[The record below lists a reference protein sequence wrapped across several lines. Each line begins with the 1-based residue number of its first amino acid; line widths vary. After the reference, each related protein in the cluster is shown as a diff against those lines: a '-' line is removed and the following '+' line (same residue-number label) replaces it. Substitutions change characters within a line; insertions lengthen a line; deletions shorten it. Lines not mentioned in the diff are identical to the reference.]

1 MENNF
6 NIDDPLEQF
15 LQDNVK
21 DQKMYP
27 SEHVWENI
35 RTSIHG
41 NRSWP
46 ALTFIA
52 VFIITAL
59 TIVTILNYPPKTII
73 TRTSSLFDKTAD
85 HLNQILPKES
95 LQEQINPGNYTSK
108 TLAYIKKNSED
119 LTISKPSTNPSI
131 SSNTIIIPITI
142 NDPNKIIVNSKVVL
156 KPAIIKM
163 APLQQDMVL
172 LRNIVSNYDTTQQS
186 SNTFVSDSK
195 TLSFKKHRPNK
206 NDFHSGITNNDEDP
220 NVDNYLNDFGYKPK
234 QKKRIKS
241 KFELQFYVTP
251 SISYRKLEDDE
262 IRLLYSSTPTT
273 TTSTSNSSP
282 LAQNFT
288 NVNNIVRHTP
298 ALGMELGAGLLYNL
312 SPNIKLTTG
321 LQLNERQYYIDA
333 SQSLNIATIAIVQN
347 NRLDSVQFLSTYS
360 NSRGFNN
367 IKIDNKLYQLSIP
380 LGLQWDF
387 IHGKRL
393 GISFGASI
401 EPTITLNKNVYMIST
416 DYKYYANGASFF
428 RKLNFNTS
436 VDLNFTYQV
445 GDLKWYLGP
454 QIRYQHLPTYT
465 DIYPI
470 KEYRWDYGLKIGVL
484 LPIYK

>member
-27 SEHVWENI
+27 SEYVWENI

-41 NRSWP
+41 DRSWP

-52 VFIITAL
+52 LFIITAL
-59 TIVTILNYPPKTII
+59 TIATIFNYPPKTII
-73 TRTSSLFDKTAD
+73 TRTSSISDKTAD
-85 HLNQILPKES
+85 HSNQLLPKES

-119 LTISKPSTNPSI
+119 LTISKPSITPNAI
-131 SSNTIIIPITI
+131 VIPITT
-142 NDPNKIIVNSKVVL
+142 NDANKLIVNSKIVL
-156 KPAIIKM
+156 KPASVNKI
-163 APLQQDMVL
+163 AQLQPNLAMLQ
-172 LRNIVSNYDTTQQS
+172 NIVSNSADTSVQS
-186 SNTFVSDSK
+186 ANSLMSDSK
-195 TLSFKKHRPNK
+195 SLPNRKRRPAK
-206 NDFHSGITNNDEDP
+206 NDFYTGVTNNEEDP
-220 NVDNYLNDFGYKPK
+220 NVDNYLNDFGYQPR

-262 IRLLYSSTPTT
+262 IRLLYSTTPSA
-273 TTSTSNSSP
+273 TTSTSNSVP
-282 LAQNFT
+282 LAQNLT

-298 ALGMELGAGLLYNL
+298 ALGMELGAGLLYSL

-321 LQLNERQYYIDA
+321 IQFNERQYYIDA
-333 SQSLNIATIAIVQN
+333 SQSSNIATIAIVQN
-347 NRLDSVQFLSTYS
+347 NRLDSVQFLSSFS

-380 LGLQWDF
+380 IGLQWDF
-387 IHGKRL
+387 IHANRL

-436 VDLNFTYQV
+436 VDLNITYQI
-445 GDLKWYLGP
+445 GDLKWYLAP

-465 DIYPI
+465 DLYPI

-484 LPIYK
+484 LPLYK

>member
-1 MENNF
+1 
-6 NIDDPLEQF
+6 
-15 LQDNVK
+15 
-21 DQKMYP
+21 
-27 SEHVWENI
+27 
-35 RTSIHG
+35 
-41 NRSWP
+41 
-46 ALTFIA
+46 
-52 VFIITAL
+52 
-59 TIVTILNYPPKTII
+59 
-73 TRTSSLFDKTAD
+73 
-85 HLNQILPKES
+85 LP
-95 LQEQINPGNYTSK
+95 Q
-108 TLAYIKKNSED
+108 
-119 LTISKPSTNPSI
+119 
-131 SSNTIIIPITI
+131 
-142 NDPNKIIVNSKVVL
+142 
-156 KPAIIKM
+156 
-163 APLQQDMVL
+163 
-172 LRNIVSNYDTTQQS
+172 NIVSNNDTTQQS
-186 SNTFVSDSK
+186 SNSLVSDNKSSSTRK
-195 TLSFKKHRPNK
+195 PRATK
-206 NDFHSGITNNDEDP
+206 NDFHSGITNNEEDP
-220 NVDNYLNDFGYKPK
+220 NVNNYLNEFGYQPK
-234 QKKRIKS
+234 LKKRVKS
-241 KFELQFYVTP
+241 KVELQFYVTP

-273 TTSTSNSSP
+273 TTSPSNSSP
-282 LAQNFT
+282 LAQNLT

-298 ALGMELGAGLLYNL
+298 ALGMELGAGLLFSL
-312 SPNIKLTTG
+312 SSNIKLTTG
-321 LQLNERQYYIDA
+321 LQINERQYYIDA
-333 SQSLNIATIAIVQN
+333 SQSSNIATIAIIRN

>member
-15 LQDNVK
+15 LQDSVK

-27 SEHVWENI
+27 SEHVWEDI

-41 NRSWP
+41 DRSWP

-59 TIVTILNYPPKTII
+59 TIVTILNYPPKTFS
-73 TRTSSLFDKTAD
+73 TRTNSIADKTAE
-85 HLNQILPKES
+85 HLTQVLPKES
-95 LQEQINPGNYTSK
+95 LQEQINPVNYTSK
-108 TLAYIKKNSED
+108 TLAYINKNSEEIAINK
-119 LTISKPSTNPSI
+119 LPTLP
-131 SSNTIIIPITI
+131 NTIVIPIYI
-142 NDPNKIIVNSKVVL
+142 AEPNKTFVSSKIVL
-156 KPAIIKM
+156 KPAILNKISPM
-163 APLQQDMVL
+163 HENIM
-172 LRNIVSNYDTTQQS
+172 LRNIASNVDTIPLS
-186 SNTFVSDSK
+186 GEPLISDSK
-195 TLSFKKHRPNK
+195 SLSIKKHRPAK
-206 NDFHSGITNNDEDP
+206 NNFYTGITNNEEDP
-220 NVDNYLNDFGYKPK
+220 NVDNYLTDFAYQPTL
-234 QKKRIKS
+234 KKRVKS
-241 KFELQFYVTP
+241 KFELQFYITP

-262 IRLLYSSTPTT
+262 IRLLYSSTPTAPT
-273 TTSTSNSSP
+273 NTSNNSA
-282 LAQNFT
+282 LAQNLT

-298 ALGMELGAGLLYNL
+298 ALGMEFGAGLLFSL
-312 SPNIKLTTG
+312 SPHIKLTTG
-321 LQLNERQYYIDA
+321 FQLNERQYYIDA

-347 NRLDSVQFLSTYS
+347 NRLDSVKLLSTYS
-360 NSRGFNN
+360 NSTGFNN

-380 LGLQWDF
+380 FGLQWDF
-387 IHGKRL
+387 VHGKQL
-393 GISFGASI
+393 GISLGASI
-401 EPTITLNKNVYMIST
+401 EPTFTLNKNVYMIST

-436 VDLNFTYQV
+436 VGLNFTYQV
-445 GDLKWYLGP
+445 GDLKWYMGP

-484 LPIYK
+484 LPLYK